1 MGEIMKAK
9 YIIYLSIIF
18 CLISSGA
25 CKKGVPT
32 SPDIPT
38 TPTTPQTPTN
48 PQVGDT
54 ATDFTAKDQNNQ
66 DVSLYDYFGKVI
78 LFDFSAD
85 WCGPC
90 RDEAPHLE
98 VLYNEY
104 KSRGF
109 QVITLL
115 TSGSASDW
123 AQTYNL
129 TFPVLDDNNQTIWDI
144 YGEGYVPLN
153 IVVDRNCVIRYKKA
167 GFNEDEIRA
176 IIEQY
181 L

>member
-1 MGEIMKAK
+1 MKAK
-9 YIIYLSIIF
+9 YVIYLSIIF

-38 TPTTPQTPTN
+38 TPTPPQTPATL
-48 PQVGDT
+48 QVGD
-54 ATDFTAKDQNNQ
+54 AAPDFTAKDQNNN
-66 DVSLYDYFGKVI
+66 DVSLYDYSGSVI
-78 LFDFSAD
+78 LFNFSAD

-90 RDEAPHLE
+90 NDEAPHLE
-98 VLYNEY
+98 TLYNEY

-115 TSGSASDW
+115 ISGNPNDW
-123 AQTYNL
+123 ALLHNL
-129 TFPVLDDNNQTIWDI
+129 SYPVLNDNNEIIWDD
-144 YGEGYVPLN
+144 YGEGYIPLN
-153 IVVDRNCVIRYKKA
+153 IIVDRNFVIRYKQA
-167 GFNEDEIRA
+167 GFNESEIRA

>member
-1 MGEIMKAK
+1 MIAK
-9 YIIYLSIIF
+9 HIIYLSIIF
-18 CLISSGA
+18 GLISWGA

-38 TPTTPQTPTN
+38 APQTPAT
-48 PQVGDT
+48 PQVGDTVGDT

-90 RDEAPHLE
+90 RDEAPPLE
-98 VLYNEY
+98 ELYNEY
-104 KSRGF
+104 KDRGF

-115 TSGSASDW
+115 ISGSPSDW

-129 TFPVLDDNNQTIWDI
+129 TFPVLDDNNETIWDI

-153 IVVDRNCVIRYKKA
+153 IIVDRNFVIRYKEA
-167 GFNEDEIRA
+167 GFDENEIRA

>member
-1 MGEIMKAK
+1 MKAK
-9 YIIYLSIIF
+9 HIIFLIIIF

-25 CKKGVPT
+25 CKKDIPT

-38 TPTTPQTPTN
+38 DTQTPTIL
-48 PQVGDT
+48 QVGDT
-54 ATDFTAKDQNNQ
+54 AADFTAKDQNNQ

-115 TSGSASDW
+115 TSGSPSDW

-153 IVVDRNCVIRYKKA
+153 IVVDRNCVIRYKQS
-167 GFNEDEIRA
+167 GFDENAIRA